1 VIIYDEV
8 YVNNSLFEF
17 GSA

>member
-1 VIIYDEV
+1 MLKIV
-8 YVNNSLFEF
+8 LFEF